1 MKKILITFFAIL
13 SLFFYSSVFADDTN
27 TIVSETMTAQQLVNQ
42 YATDYDITLEQ
53 ASDLLG
59 INLYER
65 SSQTYRTI
73 STQITVTNSY
83 KPSISFYCE
92 TSEYGTYHG
101 IIRILR
107 TEINRN
113 YNGMS
118 KQFSGSLYVN
128 LEQADRIFYII
139 NGDFFDNGT
148 TTLSGG
154 LNIGIGESA
163 SVNLGGSY
171 VDNHYK
177 YVYHEGRVHF

>member
-1 MKKILITFFAIL
+1 
-13 SLFFYSSVFADDTN
+13 
-27 TIVSETMTAQQLVNQ
+27 MTAQQLVNQ

-101 IIRILR
+101 IIRVLR

-139 NGDFFDNGT
+139 NGDFFNNGSS
-148 TTLSGG
+148 TLSGG

-171 VDNHYK
+171 VSNHYK

>member
-1 MKKILITFFAIL
+1 MKKILITFFAIP

-171 VDNHYK
+171 VYNHYK

>member
-1 MKKILITFFAIL
+1 
-13 SLFFYSSVFADDTN
+13 
-27 TIVSETMTAQQLVNQ
+27 MTAQQLVNQ

-92 TSEYGTYHG
+92 TTEYGTYHG
-101 IIRILR
+101 IIRVLR

-139 NGDFFDNGT
+139 NGDFFNNGSS
-148 TTLSGG
+148 TLSGG

-163 SVNLGGSY
+163 SVNFGGSY
-171 VDNHYK
+171 VSNHYK

>member
-13 SLFFYSSVFADDTN
+13 TLFFYSSVFADDTN
-27 TIVSETMTAQQLVNQ
+27 TIVSGTMTAQQLVNQ

-107 TEINRN
+107 TEMNRN

-154 LNIGIGESA
+154 LNIGI
-163 SVNLGGSY
+163 